1 MEHFHLVARVEAG
14 GIAVEGVVV
23 QIKSLISMSG
33 VVIQVAFRHVQRI
46 RRQIAA
52 ATQFLHYAARLVIVS
67 ESIFIYGI
75 LVDILS
81 GSALASALASGEE
94 RQPAQNIKNNANS
107 SVLIATNNH
116 SQR

>member
-33 VVIQVAFRHVQRI
+33 IVIQVTFRHVQRI

-52 ATQFLHYAARLVIVS
+52 AAQFFHYAARLVIVS

-75 LVDILS
+75 LVDNTVRQHISLRF
-81 GSALASALASGEE
+81 GKRGRKAASPE
-94 RQPAQNIKNNANS
+94 
-107 SVLIATNNH
+107 H
-116 SQR
+116 